1 MEAGMYLFA
10 FFVVVPSITA
20 SIGYAAW
27 KGKPKNFS
35 RELYWTVFV
44 SVVVASGFVFLYAGK
59 MHAGIGTW
67 QYVLQLACFGFGILL
82 FGIAGGCLI
91 GIFVYRR
98 GSFPKDPPQ

>member
-1 MEAGMYLFA
+1 MYLFA

-20 SIGYAAW
+20 VIGYAAW

-44 SVVVASGFVFLYAGK
+44 PAVVASGFVFLYAVK

-67 QYVLQLACFGFGILL
+67 RYVLQLACFGFGILL
-82 FGIAGGCLI
+82 FGIAGGCLV
-91 GIFVYRR
+91 GIFGYRR
-98 GSFPKDPPQ
+98 GSFPKDPLQ